1 MQMNNKISILIVALF
16 LALISFNAAWVSG
29 GTTRAVAEDAIQN
42 PGQPFTIFWYGTC
55 TPGSN
60 DQGLF
65 AVTDTTSNAT
75 YYIMLCSRGAT
86 KGYSITSRNTTFYS
100 SSYST
105 TLADDSIPDSLVMVA
120 EDATN
125 KKLYFNGTQVL
136 NLTNNSPL
144 SVNANDLCLNS
155 QCRLTSPSQGAGTT
169 NHAGYCGRALT
180 ADEIAEYYNNI
191 NDKDYIRQICW
202 RVPGTELFLY
212 EMKDMVV
219 VRENTAGGVGGKYVH
234 EYGYPIKDTGGTS
247 QHLISIVVTGG
258 SADSDSFF
266 ITGTFDNQS

>member
-1 MQMNNKISILIVALF
+1 MLMNNKISIVIVALF
-16 LALISFNAAWVSG
+16 LALVSFNAAWVVG
-29 GTTRAVAEDAIQN
+29 GTTRAVAENAIQN
-42 PGQPFTIFWYGTC
+42 PGQPFTIFWVGVC
-55 TPGSN
+55 TPQVD

-65 AVTDTTSNAT
+65 AVTNTASNGT

-105 TLADDSIPDSLVMVA
+105 TLADDSIPDSVVMVA

-155 QCRLTSPSQGAGTT
+155 QCRLTSPSQGSGVT
-169 NHAGYCGRALT
+169 NHVGYCGRALT

-219 VRENTAGGVGGKYVH
+219 VRESTAGGLGGKYVH
-234 EYGYPIKDTGGTS
+234 ENGYPIKDTGGTF
-247 QHLISIVVTGG
+247 QHLISSVNTGG
-258 SADSDSFF
+258 APSTDFFF
-266 ITGTFDNQS
+266 ITGTFDFQS